1 MMKII
6 MIQNIDVLDNYV
18 CPACAG
24 SSLSGLATLYQL
36 QNVNAYSYS
45 VLLTHVKT
53 QHNRKGKILHPR

>member
-24 SSLSGLATLYQL
+24 SSLSGLATL
-36 QNVNAYSYS
+36 
-45 VLLTHVKT
+45 
-53 QHNRKGKILHPR
+53 